1 MTTDHNGS
9 LVNGAWITQGNV
21 FKNINP
27 AKPLEIIGD
36 FLTASDTAITDAF
49 AAAERALKSWRQTPA
64 PVRSDYLLKIA
75 ERIEVRAD
83 RIGHD
88 MALEEGK
95 TYAEAKGEASG
106 SAAQFRFAAAMAL
119 QPDGATVQARDQKT
133 ALLLSRVEPLG
144 VVVCITPWNFPISI
158 PAWKIAH
165 AIAFGNTVV
174 WKPAE
179 LTPLTSIHLAEA
191 IEEAGLPA
199 GVVNMLLGHGSEIG
213 QKVLS
218 DSRIAG
224 LSFTGSN
231 TVGRQLGVAMAQR
244 GIPTQLELGGS
255 NSSIVLSDAN
265 LDIASR
271 EIANGAYLS
280 AGQKCTA
287 TTRVIVESK
296 VCSEIIDRLQVFAS
310 TWKVGD
316 PFDSDSVLGPVASR
330 SQFDR
335 LVERL
340 APIKDFQVVAA
351 KEMNPDNG
359 YFINPRLYKGLDQ
372 NNNIFATEIFGPVIC
387 VIEAESYEDCLQVA
401 NNTEFGLSS
410 SIFTTDM
417 DKALNFSSESESGV
431 VKINKSTTGNEIHV
445 PFGGHKQSGS
455 GTSEMG
461 WAAKEFFTRWKTV
474 YFGK

>member
-1 MTTDHNGS
+1 
-9 LVNGAWITQGNV
+9 
-21 FKNINP
+21 
-27 AKPLEIIGD
+27 
-36 FLTASDTAITDAF
+36 
-49 AAAERALKSWRQTPA
+49 
-64 PVRSDYLLKIA
+64 
-75 ERIEVRAD
+75 
-83 RIGHD
+83 
-88 MALEEGK
+88 
-95 TYAEAKGEASG
+95 
-106 SAAQFRFAAAMAL
+106 
-119 QPDGATVQARDQKT
+119 
-133 ALLLSRVEPLG
+133 
-144 VVVCITPWNFPISI
+144 
-158 PAWKIAH
+158 
-165 AIAFGNTVV
+165 
-174 WKPAE
+174 
-179 LTPLTSIHLAEA
+179 
-191 IEEAGLPA
+191 
-199 GVVNMLLGHGSEIG
+199 
-213 QKVLS
+213 
-218 DSRIAG
+218 
-224 LSFTGSN
+224 
-231 TVGRQLGVAMAQR
+231 MAQR